1 MYMSYWKNGLS
12 VDESKFSILIIL
24 LLVFSGLAIHSYITI
39 GDFST
44 NLLQLIGIFTTGIVG
59 INVSDMIFSKKE
71 VKYEENESNPTI

>member
-1 MYMSYWKNGLS
+1 MSYWKNGLS